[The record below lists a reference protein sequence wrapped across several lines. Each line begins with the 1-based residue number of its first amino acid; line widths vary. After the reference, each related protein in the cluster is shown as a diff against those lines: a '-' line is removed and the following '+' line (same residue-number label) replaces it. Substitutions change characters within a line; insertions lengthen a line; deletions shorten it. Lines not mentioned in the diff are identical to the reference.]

1 MKSVKT
7 LLICVNVCIVI
18 AVAGI
23 IGFTARKNMLNQL
36 ETSLDEYKEALYEG
50 YDNAVEYQVQSVI
63 TLLQGIYNRQE
74 AGELTRAAAQK
85 EAADYVKSMRYGDDG
100 SGYFWID
107 NTDYILVAHP
117 ILGEQEGNNRY
128 DLEDQ
133 NGVKIIQEIMK
144 TVQSQDEGGFN
155 EFYYTK
161 SDGVTVAP
169 KRAYSMLF
177 KPWGWI
183 VSTGNYIDDIES
195 VYSGRE
201 KQMDAK
207 LRWQLQ
213 MTNLTVA
220 IMVVVSVIISIMYAR
235 KFIKPLQK
243 ISGLAGRLS
252 KCDFSQPVEINS
264 RNEFGQTAKTLNEA
278 QDTLKS
284 YIHDIS
290 RLIHEMADGN
300 FEIHAEVT
308 YDGEFIKIYDSLKK
322 IVESMNYTLAKIDDA
337 AGQVALGSEQMS
349 NISQQL
355 AQSTV
360 QQAGSIQDV
369 SKHMGDI
376 SGHAEHNSQNAG
388 HVKDFVIRAGENIKT
403 GVEMMGK
410 LSLSIREISEASDNI
425 SKIIKNID
433 DIASQTNIISL
444 NASVEASRAGEAGKG
459 FSVVA
464 NEVRNLAQKSSSSA
478 NTTHELI
485 ENCIKAVSKGEQI
498 ATDTEKVLLDIVEEN
513 RQIHKLVLEIAA
525 DSAEQAADSSY
536 IDQQI
541 SNISAAIQS
550 NSATVQQSA
559 ASGEE
564 LSQQAAIMKELVG
577 KFNIRKQV

>member
-1 MKSVKT
+1 MKSVKM
-7 LLICVNVCIVI
+7 LLICVNVFIVI
-18 AVAGI
+18 AVAGV
-23 IGFTARKNMLNQL
+23 IGFIARKNMLNQL
-36 ETSLDEYKEALYEG
+36 EISFDEYKEALYEG

-144 TVQSQDEGGFN
+144 TVQSSEEGGFN

-177 KPWGWI
+177 EPWGWI

-195 VYSGRE
+195 VYSERE
-201 KQMDAK
+201 KQIDEK

-220 IMVVVSVIISIMYAR
+220 IMVVVSVFISIIYAR
-235 KFIKPLQK
+235 KFTKPLHK
-243 ISGLAGRLS
+243 IRDLAGRLS
-252 KCDFSQPVEINS
+252 KCDFSQPIKINS
-264 RNEFGQTAKTLNEA
+264 KNEFGQTAKTLNEA
-278 QDTLKS
+278 QDILKS

-308 YDGEFIKIYDSLKK
+308 YDGEFIKIYDSLEK
-322 IVESMNYTLAKIDDA
+322 IIRSMNYTLAKIDDA

-376 SGHAEHNSQNAG
+376 SGHAERNSQNAG
-388 HVKDFVIRAGENIKT
+388 HVKDFVISAGENIKT

-498 ATDTEKVLLDIVEEN
+498 AADTEKVLLDIVEEN

-541 SNISAAIQS
+541 SNISAAVQS

-559 ASGEE
+559 ASSEE